1 MVQAWR
7 SIFVW
12 FGFDIILSYNI
23 YVERDERNST
33 RHSAKSP
40 GYEKGAAVMRD
51 STGDR
56 KLDRDLAII
65 RKNFPILEKCVY
77 LISNSLGAVPIRT
90 KDALDRYY
98 TLWAEE
104 GVSAWE
110 KEWWGLSRKVGDM
123 VASLIG
129 AEKDHVAMMT
139 NATLCHWVALST
151 QFASK
156 ERGRDT
162 IVMTDHD
169 FPSVIYAVSRIC
181 AFMNWKLELIESPG
195 MIGIDADEIIKR
207 VNEKTLL
214 VATSHV
220 YFKTAY
226 IQDISRIA
234 HHARSKGVLTLID
247 GYHAPGTVPVDVKKL
262 GVDFYVAGCLKWLCG
277 GPGNAFLY
285 VRPELERK
293 IEPGLTG
300 WLAHKNPF
308 AFSRQMEFS
317 DGAYRLMSGTPPIP
331 SLYTAMAGLE
341 IIQEIGME
349 SIRRKSIGQ
358 TKKLIQKAS
367 ERGFEVYTPIEDD
380 LRGGA
385 VSIGVPDAHLVK
397 QALVMRNVKVDFR
410 KGQNREPDV
419 IRVGPHFYTDDAEI
433 ELFFQLLDEIIA
445 SGEYKKFDG
454 KTETVT

>member
-1 MVQAWR
+1 
-7 SIFVW
+7 
-12 FGFDIILSYNI
+12 
-23 YVERDERNST
+23 
-33 RHSAKSP
+33 
-40 GYEKGAAVMRD
+40 MRD
-51 STGDR
+51 STGDWN
-56 KLDRDLAII
+56 LDTGLARI

-77 LISNSLGAVPIRT
+77 LISNSLGAVPVRA
-90 KDALDRYY
+90 KDGLDRFY
-98 TLWAEE
+98 TLWAGE

-156 ERGRDT
+156 GGGRDT

-169 FPSVIYAVSRIC
+169 FPSIIYAVSRIC
-181 AFMNWKLELIESPG
+181 AFMNWKLDIIESPG
-195 MIGIDADEIIKR
+195 MSGVDADEIIKR
-207 VNEKTLL
+207 VDEKTLF

-234 HHARSKGVLTLID
+234 HRARRKGALTLID
-247 GYHAPGTVPVDVKKL
+247 GYHAPGTVPVDVKEL
-262 GVDFYVAGCLKWLCG
+262 GIDFYVGGCLKWLCG

-285 VRPELERK
+285 VRPELTRK
-293 IEPGLTG
+293 IEPALTG

-308 AFSRQMEFS
+308 AFSRQLEYS
-317 DGAYRLMSGTPPIP
+317 DGSYRLMSGTPPIP

-341 IIQEIGME
+341 IIREIGME
-349 SIRRKSIGQ
+349 SIRLKSIGQ
-358 TKKLIQKAS
+358 TKKLIENAS
-367 ERGFEVYTPIEDD
+367 VRGFEVYTPIEDIR
-380 LRGGA
+380 RGGA

-410 KGQNREPDV
+410 KGQNGEPDV
-419 IRVGPHFYTDDAEI
+419 IRVGPHFYTEDAEI
-433 ELFFQLLDEIIA
+433 ELFFRHCDEIIA